1 MIRFPA
7 TTKKGGECVG
17 GPDVCKVPNPGGPP
31 IPTPFPNN
39 ASCSSAKKVCK
50 KVVFSKKAVVCENS
64 HIPNSKGDEAGTLK
78 GLISNTH
85 RDKAQFKKYSRKVYA
100 KKKKIVHHT
109 ALTTHNGSTPNAP
122 VGCHAA
128 PSQTKVMVAM

>member
-1 MIRFPA
+1 VNALGGRTCARSPIRAARPS
-7 TTKKGGECVG
+7 
-17 GPDVCKVPNPGGPP
+17 PP
-31 IPTPFPNN
+31 PFPNN

-50 KVVFSKKAVVCENS
+50 KVLFSKKAVVCENS
-64 HIPNSKGDEAGTLK
+64 HVPNSKGDEAGTLK

-109 ALTTHNGSTPNAP
+109 AMTTHNGSTPNAP
-122 VGCHAA
+122 VGNHAS